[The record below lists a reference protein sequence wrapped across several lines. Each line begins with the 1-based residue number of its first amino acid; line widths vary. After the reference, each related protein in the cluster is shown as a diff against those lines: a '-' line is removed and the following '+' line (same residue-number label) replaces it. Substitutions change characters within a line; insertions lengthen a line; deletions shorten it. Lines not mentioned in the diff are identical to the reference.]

1 MHKVYLP
8 RLGQTME
15 KGTVQAWMKEEGDSF
30 EVGDVLYEVETE
42 KVVTEVEAKQP
53 GTLARIVVP
62 EGEERP
68 AGTVLAIAADPGEE
82 LSEEEIEAAISE
94 ADGATGEEP
103 AEAPAEES
111 VEALASSGGEE
122 ATSHA
127 GGKVRAMPKA
137 RSLAREM
144 GVDLA
149 TVEGSGRNGSITVG
163 DVRAAADGGRDE
175 GRDETDATEG
185 PRVAERRSLSGL
197 GKTMAEVVS
206 RSWREVPQFVQ
217 MVELDASALVERR
230 RAEAERAEGA
240 APSYTDLFIE
250 AMVGAVGEEPLANA
264 SFADEEIVVYRDV
277 NVSLAVATESG
288 LVVPVVR
295 RAQELSLEDLAAAT
309 RGVAEKSREG
319 RLTAEDVEGGTITLS
334 NLGMLGVEA
343 GTPMVTAPQAAV
355 VFAGAIIEK
364 PWVVDGKVEIRPA
377 LTLSIGYD
385 HRVLDGATAARF
397 TAALRRRLEGP
408 SAGYE
413 D

>member
-1 MHKVYLP
+1 MHNVYLP

-15 KGTVQAWMKEEGDSF
+15 NGTVQAWMKGEGDSF

-53 GTLARIVVP
+53 GTLARIVVR

-82 LSEEEIEAAISE
+82 LSEEEIENALAE
-94 ADGATGEEP
+94 ADAATDKEAAGEVGQEPARTGEE
-103 AEAPAEES
+103 AAPAR
-111 VEALASSGGEE
+111 
-122 ATSHA
+122 A

-137 RSLAREM
+137 RKLAREL

-149 TVEGSGRNGSITVG
+149 AVKGTGRNGSITVG
-163 DVRAAADGGRDE
+163 DVRAAADGASDG
-175 GRDETDATEG
+175 DETGAAGG
-185 PRVAERRSLSGL
+185 PRVAEKQPLSVL
-197 GKTMAEVVS
+197 GRTMAEVVS

-230 RAEAERAEGA
+230 RAEAESAEGA
-240 APSYTDLFIE
+240 SPSYTDLLIE

-264 SFADEEIVVYRDV
+264 SFAEGEEIVVYRDV
-277 NVSLAVATESG
+277 NVSMAVATEAG

-295 RAQELSLEDLAAAT
+295 RAQELSLEELAAAT
-309 RGVAEKSREG
+309 RGVAGKAREG
-319 RLTAEDVEGGTITLS
+319 RLAAEDVEGGTTTLS

-343 GTPMVTAPQAAV
+343 GTPLVTAPQATV
-355 VFAGAIIEK
+355 VFAGAVVEK
-364 PWVVDGKVEIRPA
+364 PWAVDGKVELRPA

-397 TAALRRRLEGP
+397 TTALRRRLEK
-408 SAGYE
+408 SLADE
-413 D
+413 R

>member
-1 MHKVYLP
+1 MHRLYLP

-53 GTLARIVVP
+53 GTLVRIVVR

-82 LSEEEIEAAISE
+82 ISEEEIEKAVAE
-94 ADGATGEEP
+94 ANAATGEE
-103 AEAPAEES
+103 AADAPAEEP
-111 VEALASSGGEE
+111 ALGGEE
-122 ATSHA
+122 EALDRT

-137 RSLAREM
+137 RALAREL

-149 TVEGSGRNGSITVG
+149 AVEGSGKNGSITVG
-163 DVRAAADGGRDE
+163 DVRAAADGARD
-175 GRDETDATEG
+175 GDETGDAEG

-230 RAEAERAEGA
+230 RAERVEGA
-240 APSYTDLFIE
+240 SPSYTDLLIE
-250 AMVGAVGEEPLANA
+250 AMVGAVEEVPLANA
-264 SFADEEIVVYRDV
+264 SFVEGEEIVVYRDV
-277 NVSLAVATESG
+277 NVSMAVATEAG

-295 RAQELSLEDLAAAT
+295 RAQELSLGELAAAT
-309 RGVAEKSREG
+309 REVAEKAREG

-343 GTPMVTAPQAAV
+343 GTPLVTAPQATV
-355 VFAGAIIEK
+355 VFAGAIVEK
-364 PWVVDGKVEIRPA
+364 PLAVDGKVDLRPA

-385 HRVLDGATAARF
+385 HRVLDGATASRF
-397 TAALRRRLEGP
+397 TTALKRRLEGAP
-408 SAGYE
+408 AGE
-413 D
+413 GTD